1 MSVEI
6 RLLEMDDDDVAQWWQ
21 ARSIGYLGAPTA
33 EAHDLEYM
41 REILDFSRTWGAFE
55 DGRCVATY
63 RSFDHEVTA
72 PGGATVPSSA
82 VSAVTVSPTHRRQGL
97 LTRMIEPD
105 LRRFKEAG
113 NPVASLIAAEYPI
126 YGRYGFGPAAWLT
139 DFRIDAMRAMRPGP
153 PPGPQDGGRVVLA
166 DAQRVRKEGPWLHE
180 RIRRKQHG
188 FVTRPGG
195 WWKKLTGS
203 YQPTGGDWKE
213 PYYALYLAADGTV
226 DGMVAYTAVNAW
238 NGGMPDGD
246 LHVQDLLAYSPA
258 AERALWHYLCSID
271 WVTRVHAP
279 SRAPDDL
286 LPLLVGDARAAVTTA
301 CVDHLWLRPLDVPAM
316 LTARSYPAEGR
327 LVLDVRD
334 EAGLAQGRFLLEA
347 GPDGASCAPTAL
359 AADLTLPAAALGGL
373 YLGDES
379 AVRLAALGRLD
390 EERAGAA
397 AAADTLL
404 RASRRAWCPDIF

>member
-1 MSVEI
+1 MGVEI
-6 RLLEMDDDDVAQWWQ
+6 RLIEQDDQDVARWWE
-21 ARSIGYLGAPTA
+21 ARSIGYLGPPTA
-33 EAHDLEYM
+33 GAHDVAYM
-41 REILDFSRTWGAFE
+41 HEILDFARTWGAFE
-55 DGRCVATY
+55 DGRCVMSY

-72 PGGATVPSSA
+72 PGGALVPSSA
-82 VSAVTVSPTHRRQGL
+82 VSAVTVSPTHRRRGL

-105 LRRFKEAG
+105 LRRAKDAG
-113 NPVASLIAAEYPI
+113 MPMASLIAAEYPI

-139 DFRIDAMRAMRPGP
+139 DFRVDTLRAMRHGA
-153 PPGPQDGGRVVLA
+153 PPGPEDGGRTVLV
-166 DAQRVRKEGPWLHE
+166 DAERVRKEGPQLHE
-180 RIRRKQHG
+180 RLRRQHHG
-188 FVTRPGG
+188 FVTRPEG
-195 WWKKLTGS
+195 WWRKLTGD
-203 YQPTGGDWKE
+203 YQPSGTTWQE
-213 PYYALYLAADGTV
+213 PYYVLHLAADGSV
-226 DGMVAYTAVNAW
+226 DGLAAYTAVEAW
-238 NGGMPDGD
+238 KDGMADGD
-246 LHVQDLLAYSPA
+246 LHVRDLLAATPA
-258 AERALWHYLCSID
+258 AERSLWHYLCSVD

-301 CVDHLWLRPLDVPAM
+301 CTDHLWLRPLDVPAM
-316 LTARSYPAEGR
+316 LTARAYPAAGR

-347 GPDGASCAPTAL
+347 GPDGASCAPTPL
-359 AADLTLPAAALGGL
+359 GADLTVPVSALGSL

-390 EERAGAA
+390 EERPGAA